1 MLCCT
6 LPPRYLLRVTMTGK
20 GMVSDTKKDA
30 PFWVRNYD
38 TPPDEAPPIKMEV
51 RVEAAAAW
59 GWAVHNGGCI

>member
-1 MLCCT
+1 
-6 LPPRYLLRVTMTGK
+6 MTGK